1 MSVLYSHNMGRIG
14 FKNAGAH
21 AFRGFKQIQ
30 GIAKR
35 GHKFLQGTPQH
46 LRTLDEYA
54 GKGAHLLGKAG
65 HMASAVGALFGNARL
80 SHAGS
85 KLAQGSESIQN
96 VRQRGRQ
103 IANVATNIMGE
114 SMAHH

>member
-1 MSVLYSHNMGRIG
+1 MSVLYSYNMGRIG

-35 GHKFLQGTPQH
+35 GHKFLQGAPQH

-65 HMASAVGALFGNARL
+65 HMQVLRVPCSATPDYRMPEVNLLKGRRVFRTCVNG
-80 SHAGS
+80 G
-85 KLAQGSESIQN
+85 
-96 VRQRGRQ
+96 VR
-103 IANVATNIMGE
+103 
-114 SMAHH
+114 